1 MLKKLSRSF
10 NFHSLRWRLSLV
22 FFFSI
27 IGCLLLL
34 TFFLA
39 SYVKDLYLHDLE
51 ERLVAEAH
59 LSAAHFAGQDID
71 LSNCQAL
78 VDQTARLSGA
88 RVTLIRQD
96 GVVLA
101 DSQARAADL
110 ENHANRPEVQA
121 VMRNPSGFGEA
132 ERFSVSIRSNLLY
145 IAVITPQV
153 TGSEL
158 SGTIVR
164 LALPTDRI
172 DQALNSIWLTFSLTA
187 LVVGL
192 LAILVGQWQLNRLVR
207 PLGEVIK
214 AARALGRGDFKVRVG
229 PGPYPEFGTIAKTFN
244 HVAGQLD
251 QLIGTLNEERQML
264 RAVLENMEDG
274 VVILDSELSL
284 LSLNPAARR
293 LLDISNAGE
302 VTGNTL
308 MMVTQDHEIYQLVN
322 QALDTGQ
329 PAAQLLERPLK
340 IKSLQVTAI
349 PLKQTQHGRVLL
361 ILHDLTELHRVEK
374 VRRDF
379 VANISHELRT
389 PLASI
394 KVMNETVEMI
404 LEEDP
409 ATARQMISRITAEV
423 NGLTELVKELLNL
436 TTLQSGKLN
445 FEFSRVELEP
455 LVQEVIMALKPLAD
469 QKNQSLKLIDL
480 DPTTPLTEAILD
492 REKIMIVLRNL
503 VQNAIKYTPD
513 GGSIEVTVQL
523 QQGPTGYFGQVSSDE
538 WLKLTVKDNGVGLTR
553 EEHQRVFER
562 FYKVDKSRS
571 ADAGS
576 GIGLAIA
583 KHIVL
588 GHHGAIWV
596 ESEPGKG
603 STFAFT
609 LPIRQP

>member
-1 MLKKLSRSF
+1 MLKKLSRNF

-22 FFFSI
+22 FFLSI
-27 IGCLLLL
+27 LGCLLLL
-34 TFFLA
+34 TLFLA

-59 LSAAHFAGQDID
+59 LSAAHFAGQDIN
-71 LSNCQAL
+71 LSNCQSL
-78 VDQTARLSGA
+78 VDQSAQLSGA

-121 VMRNPSGFGEA
+121 VMRNPSGYGEA

-145 IAVITPQV
+145 IAVITPPV

-158 SGTIVR
+158 SGTIIR

-172 DQALNSIWLTFSLTA
+172 DQALNSIWLTFGLTA
-187 LVVGL
+187 LIVGL

-214 AARALGRGDFKVRVG
+214 ATRALGRGDFKVRVG
-229 PGPYPEFGTIAKTFN
+229 PGPYAEFGTIAKTFN

-251 QLIGTLNEERQML
+251 QLIGTLDEERQML

-274 VVILDSELSL
+274 VIILDSELSL
-284 LSLNPAARR
+284 LSLNQAARR
-293 LLDISNAGE
+293 LLDISNARE

-308 MMVTQDHEIYQLVN
+308 MMVTQDHEIYQLLN

-340 IKSLQVTAI
+340 FKSLQVTAI
-349 PLKQTQHGRVLL
+349 PLKQTQNGRVLL

-389 PLASI
+389 PLAAI

-409 ATARQMISRITAEV
+409 TTARQMISRITTEV

-455 LVQEVIMALKPLAD
+455 LVKEVIMALKPLAD
-469 QKNQSLKLIDL
+469 QKNQSLKLIGS
-480 DPTTPLTEAILD
+480 TTPLTQAVID

-503 VQNAIKYTPD
+503 VQNAIKYTPE
-513 GGSIEVTVQL
+513 GGSIAVDVQL
-523 QQGPTGYFGQVSSDE
+523 EQGPTGYFGQASSDE
-538 WLKLTVKDNGVGLTR
+538 WIKIVVKDNGVGLTR

-576 GIGLAIA
+576 GLGLAIA
-583 KHIVL
+583 KHIIL

-609 LPIRQP
+609 LPIRQL

>member
-1 MLKKLSRSF
+1 
-10 NFHSLRWRLSLV
+10 
-22 FFFSI
+22 
-27 IGCLLLL
+27 LLLL
-34 TFFLA
+34 TLFLA
-39 SYVKDLYLHDLE
+39 SYVKGLYLHDLE

-59 LSAAHFAGQDID
+59 LSAAHFANPDIN

-121 VMRNPSGFGEA
+121 VMLNRAGFGEA
-132 ERFSVSIRSNLLY
+132 ERFSVSIHSNLLY

-192 LAILVGQWQLNRLVR
+192 LAILFGHWQLNRLVR

-229 PGPYPEFGTIAKTFN
+229 PGPYSEFGTISKTFN

-251 QLIGTLNEERQML
+251 QLIGTLDEERQML

-284 LSLNPAARR
+284 LSLNQAARR

-308 MMVTQDHEIYQLVN
+308 MMVTHQDHEIYQLLN

-389 PLASI
+389 PLAAI

-423 NGLTELVKELLNL
+423 NRLTGLVKELLNL

-445 FEFSRVELEP
+445 FEFSRAELEP
-455 LVQEVIMALKPLAD
+455 LVKEVIMALKPLAD
-469 QKNQSLKLIDL
+469 QKNQSLKLVDL
-480 DPTTPLTEAILD
+480 PPRLPAVIMD

-503 VQNAIKYTPD
+503 VQNAIKYTPE
-513 GGSIEVTVQL
+513 GGAIELKVQFEP
-523 QQGPTGYFGQVSSDE
+523 GPPGYSGQASSGE
-538 WLKLTVKDNGVGLTR
+538 WIKLSVKDNGVGLTR

-571 ADAGS
+571 ADSGS
-576 GIGLAIA
+576 GLGLAIA
-583 KHIVL
+583 KHVVL